1 MGFGVDFDDDPEL
14 PPGALVADAPTAAAA
29 AVVSESEDEDW
40 GSDAAE
46 DEHPGADPPWC
57 PPGTS
62 ERLRQLKSPLVRLHA
77 EIVDFCR
84 FLEPTAAEAA
94 ARAAA
99 VERVRAVVMGIWPEA
114 RFEVHGSFATGM
126 YLPSSD
132 IDAVILDSGCKS
144 PATCLK
150 ALATCLSRKGMATKI
165 QLIAKARVPIV
176 KFEERPS
183 GFQFDISFDV
193 ANGPASAEI
202 VRANMRRFPALRP
215 LTTVLKA
222 FLQQRALNEVYTGGI
237 GSYALLCMVMAHLQL
252 HDASATASAW
262 AGESGGDAA
271 AEGCLGVLL
280 IDFFELYGRRINTDD
295 VGVSCRGGGRFFA
308 KRDKEWTDA
317 GRPFLLAIEDPQDPT
332 NDLGRNSYAA
342 RQVKSAF
349 EHAFTLMTAP
359 VVDREDFL
367 LRRIV
372 RMDPKTLRA
381 RKPPEEPGAI
391 AGVAADFERYARAA
405 ADGDGGGGGGV
416 VGGGGRKRK
425 AAATPAKRTA
435 SSSSISQ
442 SETDDDQDDEEMDA
456 EDDASGSASASGSG
470 SASESDSDSDSDSES
485 SSDGSEEEGQVAK
498 RRKTSGGRGGGGRG
512 GRGGRGRGGGKQS
525 GRGGRGGH
533 KTPAGKKR
541 RKGEAGGGGS
551 GYFSK
556 GRPGARR

>member
-1 MGFGVDFDDDPEL
+1 
-14 PPGALVADAPTAAAA
+14 
-29 AVVSESEDEDW
+29 
-40 GSDAAE
+40 
-46 DEHPGADPPWC
+46 
-57 PPGTS
+57 
-62 ERLRQLKSPLVRLHA
+62 
-77 EIVDFCR
+77 
-84 FLEPTAAEAA
+84 
-94 ARAAA
+94 
-99 VERVRAVVMGIWPEA
+99 MGIWPEA

-342 RQVKSAF
+342 RQIKSAF
-349 EHAFTLMTAP
+349 EHAFTVLTAP
-359 VVDREDFL
+359 VVNREDFL

-381 RKPPEEPGAI
+381 RKPPERPGAI

-405 ADGDGGGGGGV
+405 ADEDGDGGGVV
-416 VGGGGRKRK
+416 VGGGGQKRK

-435 SSSSISQ
+435 SSSSSSE
-442 SETDDDQDDEEMDA
+442 SETDDGDDNEEMDVEDDEEMDV
-456 EDDASGSASASGSG
+456 EDDASASESG
-470 SASESDSDSDSDSES
+470 SASESDSDSDSDSDSHSDSES

-498 RRKTSGGRGGGGRG
+498 RRKTSGGAAAAVAAAAAAVAADGVDAPGAGAAEGNHPGAAVTRRP
-512 GRGGRGRGGGKQS
+512 RGRNE
-525 GRGGRGGH
+525 GRA
-533 KTPAGKKR
+533 TA
-541 RKGEAGGGGS
+541 AAA
-551 GYFSK
+551 
-556 GRPGARR
+556 RPGTFPRVVRVRVDDPRARRLHATRRVDDHFDTTLPRTAPVVAYPPMIHPLVFPGGASTAYHSPAYFRSCDGSAPG